1 MSAVKIYTTPICGYC
16 VMAKRLL
23 DKRGVAYEEINAA
36 GQTDLRDWL
45 IETTGQRTVPQIFIH
60 DQAIGGFTE
69 LNALDR
75 RGELLALIERGP
87 QGEAGGEG

>member
-1 MSAVKIYTTPICGYC
+1 MSAVQIYTTPICGYC

-23 DKRGVAYEEINAA
+23 NKRGVSYEEINAA

-45 IETTGQRTVPQIFIH
+45 IEATGQRTVPQIFIH
-60 DQAIGGFTE
+60 GQPIGGFTE

-75 RGELLALIERGP
+75 RGELLKMIEVEP
-87 QGEAGGEG
+87 SEEP

>member
-23 DKRGVAYEEINAA
+23 EKRGVAYEEINAA

-45 IETTGQRTVPQIFIH
+45 IEQTGQRTVPQIFIH
-60 DQAIGGFTE
+60 DQPIGGFME

-75 RGELLALIERGP
+75 AGELMSRI
-87 QGEAGGEG
+87 EAGPSSDGASER

>member
-1 MSAVKIYTTPICGYC
+1 MSVKIYTTPICGYC

-23 DKRGVAYEEINAA
+23 DKRGVRYEEINAA

-45 IETTGQRTVPQIFIH
+45 IEKTGQRTVPQIFIH
-60 DQAIGGFTE
+60 DQPIGGFTE

-75 RGELLALIERGP
+75 KGELLKMIE
-87 QGEAGGEG
+87 EGSPTGDQLEEE

>member
-23 DKRGVAYEEINAA
+23 ASRGIAYEEINAA
-36 GQTDLRDWL
+36 GQSDLRDWL

-60 DQAIGGFTE
+60 GRPIGGFTE

-75 RGELLALIERGP
+75 QGALMKMIKGETP
-87 QGEAGGEG
+87 

>member
-23 DKRGVAYEEINAA
+23 SSRGIPYEEINAA
-36 GQTDLRDWL
+36 AQPELRDWL
-45 IETTGQRTVPQIFIH
+45 IEATGQRTVPQIFIH
-60 DQAIGGFTE
+60 DRSIGGFTE

-75 RGELLALIERGP
+75 QGQLLKMVNE
-87 QGEAGGEG
+87 GGEG